1 MKDLRELLL
10 SGNQLRTIGDHTFRT
25 NENLYNLQLAN
36 NRLSFV
42 TDDEEFS
49 MVDARGNS
57 PFHYLRELR
66 TLNLHNNSLISM
78 LTDWSMFNS
87 KLELLDLSYNNIRSF
102 GINDL
107 QIFAADGSTIVTNLT
122 HNDIQHIDF
131 SLLEHQTQRNITFNV
146 HFDHNPIVCNC
157 NLIKFVQYLHDH
169 TSKEGKYEMRLSV
182 GDLRC
187 AGPETMVGRLVSELK
202 DTDLLCPLDSP
213 NSSAKHCPNACD
225 CYVRPVDFA
234 LIVNCSHAGLVH
246 VPALPNPTQFRLNS
260 TELHI
265 THNRITSLPR
275 ISSANRTSAPATGF
289 DFVTEIHANHNN
301 ITQLHA
307 NNIPVNLRLLN
318 MRHNRLRALNQS
330 VLVQFNRTRSLH
342 RIALGQN
349 PWTCDC
355 NAKDLLIYTQNHAR
369 RIVDMEAVRCA
380 DGSLLQENRLGDIC
394 PEDHTVMVLASMM
407 MLLLGLS
414 AGILVAF
421 YYKYEQEVKVWLFAH
436 NMLACLVTEH
446 EVDSDKKFDAF
457 VSYSHKDHAFVN
469 ECIVRELEKG
479 ALPYKLC
486 LHERD
491 WLVGASITQSVSSQ
505 MTTGFDVY
513 HLDASTILIYVLKI
527 SKPHRSPIQWNAR
540 GAPLSF

>member
-10 SGNQLRTIGDHTFRT
+10 NGNQLRTIGDHAFLST
-25 NENLYNLQLAN
+25 ENVYNLQLADN
-36 NRLSFV
+36 QLTFV

-49 MVDARGNS
+49 MLDARGNS
-57 PFHYLRELR
+57 PFHSLRELR
-66 TLNLHNNSLISM
+66 TLNLRNNSLISM
-78 LTDWSMFNS
+78 LSDWSMFNS

-107 QIFAADGSTIVTNLT
+107 QVFAADGSTIVTNLT
-122 HNDIQHIDF
+122 HNAIQQIDF
-131 SLLEHQTQRNITFNV
+131 SLLEHQAQRNITFNV

-157 NLIKFVQYLHDH
+157 NLIKFVQYLHGR
-169 TSKEGKYEMRLSV
+169 TSNTETGKYELRLSV

-187 AGPETMVGRLVSELK
+187 AGPEKMLGRPVSGLK
-202 DTDLLCPLDSP
+202 DTDLLCALDSP
-213 NSSAKHCPNACD
+213 NSSAKHCPAACD

-246 VPALPNPTQFRLNS
+246 VPNLPIPTQFRLNS

-265 THNRITSLPR
+265 AHNRIVTLPR
-275 ISSANRTSAPATGF
+275 ISAANGTGGSAAAASSFVSGF
-289 DFVTEIHANHNN
+289 DFVTEIHANNNN

-307 NNIPVNLRLLN
+307 ANIPANLRLLN
-318 MRHNRLRALNQS
+318 VRHNRLRALNGS
-330 VLVQFNRTRSLH
+330 VLVQFNRTHALH

-355 NAKDLLIYTQNHAR
+355 TAKDLLLYTMNHGQR
-369 RIVDMEAVRCA
+369 VVDMEAVRCA
-380 DGSLLQENRLGDIC
+380 DGSALQENRVGDIC
-394 PEDHTVMVLASMM
+394 PEDNTVIVLASMA

-436 NMLACLVTEH
+436 NLLACLVTEL

-491 WLVGASITQSVSSQ
+491 WLVGAPIGQSVSGDK
-505 MTTGFDVY
+505 MRPPKYTV
-513 HLDASTILIYVLKI
+513 
-527 SKPHRSPIQWNAR
+527 RS
-540 GAPLSF
+540 